1 MPGSPDDRL
10 TDIEIRMAFLEDT
23 LTTLD
28 ELVREALDGLALVR
42 AEIGGLRDQVDV
54 VAVRGSLV
62 DEVPPHHGTP

>member
-1 MPGSPDDRL
+1 MRGHSDDRL
-10 TDIEIRMAFLEDT
+10 TDLEIRMAFLEDT

-28 ELVREALDGLALVR
+28 ELVRQALDGLELVR